1 VEGGVYKHLNR
12 LMEYN
17 FIILEINERLDLNKV
32 VSVAK
37 TLKDARSNK
46 EVLKQQN
53 PLRYYKIYMEMG
65 LNG

>member
-1 VEGGVYKHLNR
+1 MLN
-12 LMEYN
+12 YN
-17 FIILEINERLDLNKV
+17 FLIIEINDILSSNKV

-37 TLKDARSNK
+37 TLKDARSLK

>member
-17 FIILEINERLDLNKV
+17 FIILEINERLDLDKV

-46 EVLKQQN
+46 EILKQQN